1 MKKIQDDLLANKVFT
16 FPKHI
21 LNEQLH
27 IWAKASNSSSS
38 VLQEQLLAELERLQ
52 LEVDQLRGR
61 PSSSYSR

>member
-16 FPKHI
+16 FPKNI
-21 LNEQLH
+21 SNGPLH
-27 IWAKASNSSSS
+27 IWAKANNSSS

-61 PSSSYSR
+61 PGSSYSR